1 MRIEIPKNC
10 PCCGYTLEW
19 VNDQLFCRN
28 PSCSAQLNKKLE
40 HFTKTLGIKGFGP
53 RTVEKL
59 DLADITE
66 LFYLERDYVVEALGS
81 ERLADKLLDEI
92 ERAKGADLSTV
103 LASFSIPLIGNTAAT
118 KVANVVN
125 DISEITAEK
134 CKEAG
139 LGDKATQNLINW
151 LETEYQELKEF
162 LPFSFKSNT
171 TTKINTT
178 DTKTICITGKLSSF
192 KTKTLAATAL
202 AELGFKVVE
211 SVTKTLD
218 YLVDEQNKDSSKR
231 KKAEEYGITIINNLT
246 QFLEEIKNDRKA
258 KEMV

>member
-53 RTVEKL
+53 RTLEKL
-59 DLADITE
+59 DLNDIIE
-66 LFYLERDYVVEALGS
+66 IFYLERDYVVEALNS
-81 ERLADKLLDEI
+81 ERMADKLLDEI
-92 ERAKGADLSTV
+92 ERAKGADLATV

-118 KVANVVN
+118 KVASVIS

-139 LGDKATQNLINW
+139 LGDKATQNLLNW

-171 TTKINTT
+171 TKTNCA
-178 DTKTICITGKLSSF
+178 DMKTICITGKLSSF
-192 KTKTLAATAL
+192 KTKAQAAEQLEA
-202 AELGFKVVE
+202 LGFKVTE
-211 SVTKTLD
+211 SVTKTLN
-218 YLVDEQNKDSSKR
+218 YLVDEQDKDSSKR
-231 KKAEEYGITIINNLT
+231 KKAQEYGITIINNLN

>member
-10 PCCGYTLEW
+10 PCCSYTLEW

-59 DLADITE
+59 QLADITE
-66 LFYLERDYVVEALGS
+66 LFYMDRDMVIAALGS
-81 ERLADKLLDEI
+81 ERIADKLLDEI
-92 ERAKGADLSTV
+92 ERSKGADLATV

-118 KVANVVN
+118 KLAVVVN
-125 DISEITAEK
+125 DITEITAEK

-139 LGDKATQNLINW
+139 LGDKATNNLLDW
-151 LETEYQELKEF
+151 LDTEYQELKEF
-162 LPFSFKSNT
+162 LPFSFKSNIT
-171 TTKINTT
+171 RTN
-178 DTKTICITGKLSSF
+178 DADVKTICITGKLSSF
-192 KTKTLAATAL
+192 KTKADAAVQLAN
-202 AELGFKVVE
+202 LGFKVTE
-211 SVTKTLD
+211 SVTKTLN

-231 KKAEEYGITIINNLT
+231 KKAEEYGITIINNLNN
-246 QFLEEIKNDRKA
+246 FLEEIKNDRKA
-258 KEMV
+258 KEVV